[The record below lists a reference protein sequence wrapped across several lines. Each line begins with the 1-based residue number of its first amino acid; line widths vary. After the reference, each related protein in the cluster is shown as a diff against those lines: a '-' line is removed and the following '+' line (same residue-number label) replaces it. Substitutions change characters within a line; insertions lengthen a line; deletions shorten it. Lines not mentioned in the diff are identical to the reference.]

1 MTTMRQIQLTEWGDE
16 SVLHEANVPIPSPV
30 RGHVLIKTVAA
41 GVNPIDLTTRKGLG
55 PAAQLADPSYKPFVP
70 GWDVAG
76 TVVATAGDYT
86 GFKVGDGVFGLV
98 SFPSPAGAYAEY
110 VRAPA
115 HQLVKVPADVPCAQ
129 LGGAPLAALTAYQAL
144 FEVAR
149 LKEGE
154 RVLIHAGAGG
164 VGHLAVQLA
173 AQAGAQVFATA
184 SAANHEFVRS
194 LGAQP
199 IDYRTED
206 FRTVL
211 GQTMDVVLNSTGQ
224 QTFLDSL
231 EVLVPGGRIVTLT
244 SPDPLD
250 VARERG
256 FEAQWLTVHPDR
268 TQMQEIARLMS
279 LGLLKVHVDQVL
291 DFSQA
296 AQAHALVATGRTR
309 GKIVLVP

>member
-1 MTTMRQIQLTEWGDE
+1 M
-16 SVLHEANVPIPSPV
+16 
-30 RGHVLIKTVAA
+30 
-41 GVNPIDLTTRKGLG
+41 
-55 PAAQLADPSYKPFVP
+55 
-70 GWDVAG
+70 
-76 TVVATAGDYT
+76 
-86 GFKVGDGVFGLV
+86 
-98 SFPSPAGAYAEY
+98 
-110 VRAPA
+110 
-115 HQLVKVPADVPCAQ
+115 
-129 LGGAPLAALTAYQAL
+129 GGAPLAALTAYQAL

-154 RVLIHAGAGG
+154 RVLLHAGAGG

-206 FRTVL
+206 FRSVL

-268 TQMQEIARLMS
+268 VQMQEIARLMS

-296 AQAHALVATGRTR
+296 AQAHALVAAGRTR

>member
-1 MTTMRQIQLTEWGDE
+1 MYAITVSEPGGTDKITWAQVPTPEPGPGEVLVRTQAVGVNRGDVLQRQ
-16 SVLHEANVPIPSPV
+16 
-30 RGHVLIKTVAA
+30 GHYPPPA
-41 GVNPIDLTTRKGLG
+41 GVTEVMGLEGLG
-55 PAAQLADPSYKPFVP
+55 VIAELGEGVSGHEVGEQVLALL
-70 GWDVAG
+70 AG
-76 TVVATAGDYT
+76 
-86 GFKVGDGVFGLV
+86 
-98 SFPSPAGAYAEY
+98 GAYAEY
-110 VRAPA
+110 VLAPA
-115 HQLVKVPADVPCAQ
+115 YQLAKVPSDVPCAQ
-129 LGGAPLAALTAYQAL
+129 LGGAPLAGLTAYQSL
-144 FEVAR
+144 FEVAH

-206 FRTVL
+206 FRAVL
-211 GQTMDVVLNSTGQ
+211 GQTMDVVLNSTGR

-244 SPDPLD
+244 NPDPLD

-256 FEAQWLTVHPDR
+256 FEAQWLTAHPDR

-279 LGLLKVHVDQVL
+279 LGLLKVHVEKIFPL
-291 DFSQA
+291 AEAAA
-296 AQAHALVATGRTR
+296 AQELMASGHTR

>member
-110 VRAPA
+110 VLAPA

-173 AQAGAQVFATA
+173 AHAGAQVFATA

-206 FRTVL
+206 FRAVL

-231 EVLVPGGRIVTLT
+231 
-244 SPDPLD
+244 D

-268 TQMQEIARLMS
+268 VQMQEIARLMS

>member
-16 SVLHEANVPIPSPV
+16 SVLHEANVPIPTPV

-41 GVNPIDLTTRKGLG
+41 GVNPIDVTTCKGLG
-55 PAAQLADPSYKPFVP
+55 PAAQLADPSYRPFVP

-86 GFKVGDGVFGLV
+86 GFKVGDGVFGMV
-98 SFPSPAGAYAEY
+98 TFPYPGGAYAEY
-110 VRAPA
+110 VLAPA
-115 HQLVKVPADVPCAQ
+115 YQLAKVPSDVPCAQ
-129 LGGAPLAALTAYQAL
+129 LGGAPLAGLTAYQSL
-144 FEVAR
+144 FEVAH

-173 AQAGAQVFATA
+173 IQAGAQVFATA

-206 FRTVL
+206 FRAVL
-211 GQTMDVVLNSTGQ
+211 GQTMDVVLNSTGR

-244 SPDPLD
+244 NPDPLD

-256 FEAQWLTVHPDR
+256 FEAQWLTAHPDR

-279 LGLLKVHVDQVL
+279 LGLLKVHVEKIFPL
-291 DFSQA
+291 AGAAA
-296 AQAHALVATGRTR
+296 AQELMASGHTR

>member
-41 GVNPIDLTTRKGLG
+41 GVNLIDVTTRKGLG

-98 SFPSPAGAYAEY
+98 AFPSPPVRTPSMFSPLPSAGE
-110 VRAPA
+110 
-115 HQLVKVPADVPCAQ
+115 
-129 LGGAPLAALTAYQAL
+129 GARRCSLRTIGRRSLAALTAYQAL

-164 VGHLAVQLA
+164 VTTSPFSWRRRLALRFLRPPPRRTTSLCARWVPSLLI
-173 AQAGAQVFATA
+173 TA
-184 SAANHEFVRS
+184 PRISAPYWARPWMWCSIPPVSRPSSIRWRCWFP
-194 LGAQP
+194 A
-199 IDYRTED
+199 
-206 FRTVL
+206 
-211 GQTMDVVLNSTGQ
+211 
-224 QTFLDSL
+224 
-231 EVLVPGGRIVTLT
+231 RIVTLT

-279 LGLLKVHVDQVL
+279 LNC
-291 DFSQA
+291 
-296 AQAHALVATGRTR
+296 
-309 GKIVLVP
+309 